1 VAQYTPLCP
10 SVLDRPIKL
19 GDDKSGL
26 PHRREICF
34 NHPYDANAGNAMT
47 PRSGREPKDT
57 SDKPTPRP
65 PVDDDEEDGDIA
77 SPKRDRDDE
86 AEMFEK
92 RDNET

>member
-1 VAQYTPLCP
+1 
-10 SVLDRPIKL
+10 
-19 GDDKSGL
+19 
-26 PHRREICF
+26 
-34 NHPYDANAGNAMT
+34 MT